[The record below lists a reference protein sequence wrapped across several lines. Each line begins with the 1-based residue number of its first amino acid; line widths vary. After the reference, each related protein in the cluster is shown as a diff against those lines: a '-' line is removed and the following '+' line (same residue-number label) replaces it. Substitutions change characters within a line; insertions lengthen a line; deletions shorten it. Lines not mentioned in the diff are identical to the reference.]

1 MGYWKITAVSFKF
14 HVLVLLCISAWPAYN
29 CTETSPA
36 RKRAKHGEKGQNSPQ
51 VVVLLLCREILDGH
65 NPGTSAGKRRCVAS
79 LFICSHRYQEQA
91 LMQPAA
97 PTKNSTRLTRS
108 LVQST
113 KLPPTVTSKLLV
125 TWPAWKAYE
134 SHRCPGNRNSAL
146 TLAPCHFLIISYCQK
161 KQLLLFKLL
170 YQIYIH

>member
-1 MGYWKITAVSFKF
+1 SRIYPKPNDLTFTQVGRLPACCQFQVSQWKKNFMFS
-14 HVLVLLCISAWPAYN
+14 LLCISAWPPYN

-51 VVVLLLCREILDGH
+51 VVVLLLCREILDCH

-79 LFICSHRYQEQA
+79 VVICSYRYQEQA

-113 KLPPTVTSKLLV
+113 KLPPPVTSKLLV
-125 TWPAWKAYE
+125 T
-134 SHRCPGNRNSAL
+134 
-146 TLAPCHFLIISYCQK
+146 
-161 KQLLLFKLL
+161 
-170 YQIYIH
+170 